1 LFTRREFQSNTN
13 NQMATILFMTR
24 LEAMRE
30 VFLRIE
36 REERAVAVIK
46 ERLAE
51 ELMYARWD
59 DVHRERLPPVIT

>member
-51 ELMYARWD
+51 SVNVCAMG
-59 DVHRERLPPVIT
+59 

>member
-24 LEAMRE
+24 LRE